1 MAMIRAVLHT
11 CGRML
16 ADPPAVLQHINRH
29 FEFLWD
35 SAMFATAVYGVLD
48 VERRTLAFDPRR
60 PSAAAAG
67 PAGQARSSP
76 RTPERRRC
84 CCSASLEDLDAE
96 EQRLH
101 PGDRLVLYTDGLT
114 DRQGPDGQFY
124 EADRLSATL
133 ERAAA
138 LTPASLL
145 ERLVVDVEAFTGGR
159 EADDD
164 QTVLAVGLR

>member
-1 MAMIRAVLHT
+1 MLLFGELDDLHT
-11 CGRML
+11 
-16 ADPPAVLQHINRH
+16 
-29 FEFLWD
+29 
-35 SAMFATAVYGVLD
+35 
-48 VERRTLAFDPRR
+48 
-60 PSAAAAG
+60 
-67 PAGQARSSP
+67 
-76 RTPERRRC
+76 
-84 CCSASLEDLDAE
+84 E
-96 EQRLH
+96 EQALR

-133 ERAAA
+133 ERAAT